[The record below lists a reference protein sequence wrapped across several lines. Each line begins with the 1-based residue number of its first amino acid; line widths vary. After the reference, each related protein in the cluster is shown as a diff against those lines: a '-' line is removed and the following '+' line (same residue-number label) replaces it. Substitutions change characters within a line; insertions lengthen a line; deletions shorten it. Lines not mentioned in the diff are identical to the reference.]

1 MKCSGEKTGCQRCK
15 NSGTQCQY
23 VSGDGRGS
31 RRKKRKAD
39 EKEKASEPDNDPAP
53 SLSSNDSSTH
63 LSSENL
69 TAVEEN
75 LFEALGDPSVACK
88 TSPAQAV
95 PDLAFLDLLADMDM
109 KSNEDLTMQDAGSM
123 MLDNKQDFNMSSMID
138 DNFDFM
144 SNSMFRQY
152 SCRHLIPTR
161 LTAFQHLMT

>member
-1 MKCSGEKTGCQRCK
+1 
-15 NSGTQCQY
+15 

-31 RRKKRKAD
+31 RRKKRKAE
-39 EKEKASEPDNDPAP
+39 EKEKASEPENEPAP

-63 LSSENL
+63 LCSDKLTVVEANL
-69 TAVEEN
+69 
-75 LFEALGDPSVACK
+75 LEALDDPSVACK

-123 MLDNKQDFNMSSMID
+123 MLDSKQDFNMNSMLN

-144 SNSMFRQY
+144 SNSMFRKY
-152 SCRHLIPTR
+152 RSRHRIDLR
-161 LTAFQHLMT
+161 